1 LRLELR
7 QLFEVAGV
15 GHHRGQLFERVE
27 LVHGLI
33 MRLGC
38 EGADDGTGK
47 RIGFLKF

>member
-27 LVHGLI
+27 LIHGLI
-33 MRLGC
+33 MRVGF
-38 EGADDGTGK
+38 EGAAHGLRKG
-47 RIGFLKF
+47 IGF

>member
-27 LVHGLI
+27 LIHGLI
-33 MRLGC
+33 MRVSF
-38 EGADDGTGK
+38 DGVTHGMRK
-47 RIGFLKF
+47 VMIGLKF